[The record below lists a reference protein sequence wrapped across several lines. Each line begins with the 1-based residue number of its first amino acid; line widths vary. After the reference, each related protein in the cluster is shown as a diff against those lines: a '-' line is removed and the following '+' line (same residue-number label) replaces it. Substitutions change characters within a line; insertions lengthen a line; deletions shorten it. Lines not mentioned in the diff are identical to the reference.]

1 MCKRERERDAA
12 DTCFWVRTVPRT
24 LHVRMF
30 LARSH
35 RSVYDVSIVLA
46 RNDYGSSPFRH
57 LPLILHAHGV
67 SLSRALVSIPLKSSN
82 WKVLLGPRSF
92 NGEMYISIDQT
103 TYPILA
109 SSSRLLEAP
118 TFTVLAVQYLLA
130 TK

>member
-1 MCKRERERDAA
+1 MVPLLFA
-12 DTCFWVRTVPRT
+12 TSLLSFTHTV
-24 LHVRMF
+24 F
-30 LARSH
+30 L
-35 RSVYDVSIVLA
+35 
-46 RNDYGSSPFRH
+46 
-57 LPLILHAHGV
+57 
-67 SLSRALVSIPLKSSN
+67 SLALVSIPLKSSN

-130 TK
+130 SIHAYPLGEAGMTRGLAPLCHLFREVYPCYVGLVGMSVSQSVSQSISR